1 MAGLTLHPR
10 RFAARL
16 GIRISLRKDP
26 PFRIAVVANRVFCA
40 WHPDRRVR
48 RARMW
53 TGVAACLLENTGR
66 GWSEDSAL
74 ALGARL
80 SIGAP
85 PIS

>member
-1 MAGLTLHPR
+1 MAGMGLHPR
-10 RFAARL
+10 LFAARL
-16 GIRISLRKDP
+16 GIRLMLRRDP
-26 PFRIAVVANRVFCA
+26 PFRIAATTDRAICA
-40 WHPDRRVR
+40 WHADRRIL

-53 TGVAACLLENTGR
+53 EAVAACLLERAGG

-80 SIGAP
+80 SIGLP

>member
-1 MAGLTLHPR
+1 MVGEPLHPK

-16 GIRISLRKDP
+16 GIRVTLRKSLP
-26 PFRIAVVANRVFCA
+26 VRVAASADRAFCA

-53 TGVAACLLENTGR
+53 EAVAACLLERAGVA
-66 GWSEDSAL
+66 WDEDGAL

-80 SIGAP
+80 SIGSP

>member
-1 MAGLTLHPR
+1 MAGKTLHPR

-16 GIRISLRKDP
+16 GIRIALRCDP
-26 PFRIAVVANRVFCA
+26 PFRIAVTRDRVFCA
-40 WHPDRRVR
+40 WHSDRRVR

-53 TGVAACLLENTGR
+53 EGLAACLLERAGLA
-66 GWSEDSAL
+66 WSEDAAL